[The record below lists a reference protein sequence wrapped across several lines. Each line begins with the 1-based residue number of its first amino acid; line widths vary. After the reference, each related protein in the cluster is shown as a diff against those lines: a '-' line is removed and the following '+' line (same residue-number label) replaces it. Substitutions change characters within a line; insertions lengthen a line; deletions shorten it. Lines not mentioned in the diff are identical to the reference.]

1 MFRLASFLAC
11 IAVASMIYS
20 PSALGQIADGVEDG
34 DLFVG
39 SIVPTGHRA
48 IMRVRDGI
56 VDPFSLGPNDAADPG
71 FFDIPNQM
79 LVDSQGRV
87 VWTAVLGLNPNG
99 EHVGLFRANGIGAVP
114 ERLAIFRVGNQALEA
129 GFPDPFPDIRLAD
142 QRSLVGLHL
151 ARGRRVVI
159 DDDENGGRPQVVT
172 EDNYVMGLMEGDA
185 DGRTLAYGAD
195 SGMWDEGLPDPIS
208 STTHQIRYRT
218 RDMISHAG
226 ALYSI
231 DDDELRRS
239 STPLRVDASGTIDL
253 GPLGNIDFNLG
264 LRLFGGDHDV
274 LQAIVDN
281 TSVPNV
287 PSPCPPETPTPPK
300 LTMPV
305 EDGFIIPMSGFQS
318 LAYDSTLGLVITSNY
333 AHDAPYM
340 TQISH
345 TLLNDDPMDDLDDYF
360 WGPGCLPRAS
370 LVMTRMFPHGQFS
383 DPDSGVTYPV
393 NTSVISAPG
402 GGGLIG
408 ILNGNVIRATEE
420 GAEIIASGINTGAS
434 SVAAY
439 PTLAEPSSGL
449 AILISINSSAEVL
462 LTAPD
467 GKQIGVDPDTGLP
480 VNDFGENGFDNGPG
494 ELRFLGV
501 RNAAP
506 GDWSVQQVG
515 TADGPVVINAYGID
529 LDQPLGDRAQMF
541 GTSAIGSRRGS
552 ILRFDPAANVDL
564 FLPGDYNLN
573 GTVDA
578 ADYTVWRNSLGTTG
592 NVLAADGDA
601 SGIVDA
607 GDYNVWK
614 LHYGESLPGSG
625 AGGAAG
631 LSGGANVA
639 APEPTADLLALS
651 CIAFALVGRSA
662 RRGREKSSPGGS
674 LAGPGLRPPG
684 NAVV

>member
-1 MFRLASFLAC
+1 MFRTLSFLAC
-11 IAVASMIYS
+11 LAFTLSVVS
-20 PSALGQIADGVEDG
+20 PSAWGQLAAGVEDG

-39 SIVPTGHRA
+39 SLVPTGHRA
-48 IMRVRDGI
+48 IMRVRNGV

-99 EHVGLFRANGIGAVP
+99 EHVGLFRADGIGAVP

-172 EDNYVMGLMEGDA
+172 EDSYVMGLMEGDA
-185 DGRTLAYGAD
+185 DGRTLAYGAE

-239 STPLRVDASGTIDL
+239 STPLRIDASGSI
-253 GPLGNIDFNLG
+253 GGIDFDLG

-287 PSPCPPETPTPPK
+287 SSPCPPPGPPFTPPQS
-300 LTMPV
+300 TMPV
-305 EDGFIIPMSGFQS
+305 EDGFLIPMSGFQS
-318 LAYDSTLGLVITSNY
+318 LAYDPTLGLVITSNY
-333 AHDAPYM
+333 AGDAPYM
-340 TQISH
+340 THISH
-345 TLLNDDPMDDLDDYF
+345 TLLNDDPMDDLDEYF
-360 WGPGCLPRAS
+360 WGPGCLPVAS
-370 LVMTRMFPHGQFS
+370 LVMTRMFPFGQFS
-383 DPDSGVTYPV
+383 DPDNGITFPT

-408 ILNGNVIRATEE
+408 LLTGNVIRVTEG
-420 GAEIIASGINTGAS
+420 GAEIIASGINGAS
-434 SVAAY
+434 SVAGY
-439 PTLAEPSSGL
+439 PTFAEASSGL
-449 AILISINSSAEVL
+449 VVLISINSSAEVL

-494 ELRFLGV
+494 ELRFFGV

-515 TADGPVVINAYGID
+515 TADGPLVMNAYGID

-541 GTSAIGSRRGS
+541 GTASIGGRVRS
-552 ILRFDPAANVDL
+552 ILRFDADANVEL
-564 FLPGDYNLN
+564 FRPGDFNLD

-578 ADYTVWRNSLGTTG
+578 ADYVMWRKFDGMQTG
-592 NVLAADGDA
+592 YETWRAHFGET
-601 SGIVDA
+601 A
-607 GDYNVWK
+607 G
-614 LHYGESLPGSG
+614 GG
-625 AGGAAG
+625 AGAAVE
-631 LSGGANVA
+631 SPHAV
-639 APEPTADLLALS
+639 APEPCAAVLMALG
-651 CIAFALVGRSA
+651 IAAM
-662 RRGREKSSPGGS
+662 
-674 LAGPGLRPPG
+674 LAGRRD
-684 NAVV
+684 